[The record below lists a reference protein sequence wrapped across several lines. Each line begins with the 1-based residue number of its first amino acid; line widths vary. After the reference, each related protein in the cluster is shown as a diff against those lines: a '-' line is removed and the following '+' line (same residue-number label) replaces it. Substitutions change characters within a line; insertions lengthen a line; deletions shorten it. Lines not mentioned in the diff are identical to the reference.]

1 MLSKQGWRLITN
13 PDSLCARVLK
23 AKYYPNVNLL
33 QATLKNGASFT
44 WQSIMK
50 GLETFKLG
58 YIWRIGTGE
67 NVNIWSDPW
76 VPASPDRKVISN
88 RGQTILSVVS
98 DLIDPHTGAWDEP
111 LIRSIF
117 NPVDARRIMQ
127 IPINHN
133 AFDDFIAWNQIEGV
147 FFQFVRRT
155 AYNGFNLFRRMQMY
169 WHAQLDQTYRKYGL
183 HCGNCRFHVR
193 FRFFVGVHFMELSP

>member
-1 MLSKQGWRLITN
+1 M
-13 PDSLCARVLK
+13 
-23 AKYYPNVNLL
+23 
-33 QATLKNGASFT
+33 
-44 WQSIMK
+44 QSIMK

-76 VPASPDRKVISN
+76 VQASPDRKVISN

-111 LIRSIF
+111 LICSIF

-133 AFDDFIAWNQIEGV
+133 AFDDFIAWNPDRRGI
-147 FFQFVRRT
+147 FSVRS
-155 AYNGFNLFRRMQMY
+155 AYRLQ
-169 WHAQLDQTYRKYGL
+169 
-183 HCGNCRFHVR
+183 
-193 FRFFVGVHFMELSP
+193 

>member
-1 MLSKQGWRLITN
+1 MPRRFGLQRFRLFNQVLLARQAWRLLTC
-13 PDSLCARVLK
+13 PDSLCARLLK

-33 QATLKNGASFT
+33 QATLKSGASFT

-127 IPINHN
+127 IPIYHN
-133 AFDDFIAWNQIEGV
+133 AFDDFIAWNPDQRGV
-147 FFQFVRRT
+147 FLVRSVYR
-155 AYNGFNLFRRMQMY
+155 LQWIQSFRV
-169 WHAQLDQTYRKYGL
+169 HANVLERPAGS
-183 HCGNCRFHVR
+183 N
-193 FRFFVGVHFMELSP
+193 